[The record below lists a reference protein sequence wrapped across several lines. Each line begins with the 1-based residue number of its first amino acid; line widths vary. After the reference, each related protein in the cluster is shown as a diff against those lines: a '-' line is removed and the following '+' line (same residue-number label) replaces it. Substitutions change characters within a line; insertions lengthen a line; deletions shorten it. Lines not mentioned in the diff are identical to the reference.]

1 MTRQAAPALYLGS
14 VTTGSGVD
22 IHSREG
28 QIKLARALL
37 SITPKPTVT
46 AENSVQQAKQKP
58 A

>member
-37 SITPKPTVT
+37 NVTPKPTDT
-46 AENSVQQAKQKP
+46 AHKGVQQTGKRVG
-58 A
+58 

>member
-28 QIKLARALL
+28 QIKLARVLL
-37 SITPKPTVT
+37 SVTPKTTET
-46 AENSVQQAKQKP
+46 ARIRRVQE
-58 A
+58 

>member
-37 SITPKPTVT
+37 SVTPKTTDT
-46 AENSVQQAKQKP
+46 ARKGVQQTGKRVG
-58 A
+58 